1 MDSTSAKPAIPPLPA
16 RPARVVYP
24 RTWGPNRHVGQTDAV
39 KTRAGWSQLPL
50 SALVVEP
57 NEDDSA
63 FIASTLTAARFN
75 VTAVNNFNDATS
87 LLVAHPPLLLVTEIR
102 LQAHNGLH
110 LALRALSMRHHMMVV
125 VMSAFMDPV
134 LQHEAE
140 RFGATFVPKPVAA
153 SELVAAVY
161 RTALGQPNP
170 DGSLEPIRAPFE
182 RRLGDRRLGDRRL
195 GDRRQSAVIGKGGRR
210 QGARRRDIAGGLE
223 SPLREAST
231 E

>member
-1 MDSTSAKPAIPPLPA
+1 
-16 RPARVVYP
+16 VVYP
-24 RTWGPNRHVGQTDAV
+24 RTWGPNRHVGKTYAV
-39 KTRAGWSQLPL
+39 RTRAGWSPLPF

-57 NEDDSA
+57 NEDDRA

-75 VTAVNNFNDATS
+75 VTAANNFSDATS
-87 LLVAHPPLLLVTEIR
+87 LLVANPPMLLVTEIR

-110 LALRALSMRHHMMVV
+110 LALRGLSMNPHMMVV

-161 RTALGQPNP
+161 RTALGRPNP

-182 RRLGDRRLGDRRL
+182 RRHGDRRL
-195 GDRRQSAVIGKGGRR
+195 GDRRQNFAVIGQGGRR
-210 QGARRRDIAGGLE
+210 QGDRRRDIAGVLE
-223 SPLREAST
+223 GPLREALT